1 MGRFITPRLGRHAWP
16 ASAASHQFPARKT
29 NMTTL
34 PEPIARGDLCGRRAG
49 DKFRIANEQGKPLSG
64 VIAVRPKDMR
74 EARKQAYEMVG
85 DPDEKIRD
93 SGRFWIAYY
102 DAFAQAFPDFWR
114 FC

>member
-1 MGRFITPRLGRHAWP
+1 VT
-16 ASAASHQFPARKT
+16 K
-29 NMTTL
+29 L

-49 DKFRIANEQGKPLSG
+49 DKFRIANEQGGPLSG
-64 VIAVRPKDMR
+64 VAAVRPKDMR
-74 EARKQAYEMVG
+74 EARKQAYEMV
-85 DPDEKIRD
+85 DSVDDKIRE